1 MYAIAFRMIAM
12 NILFELGNKSGVCRC
27 WERCYRLVD
36 SVDVNDE
43 LITDDTAGANLS
55 QMRQLVP
62 NRDGIG
68 VVVDVLTVSYGANLD
83 VLFLA

>member
-1 MYAIAFRMIAM
+1 MYAIAFRMIAV
-12 NILFELGNKSGVCRC
+12 NILFELGNKRGACRC
-27 WERCYRLVD
+27 WERCYRCLD

-43 LITDDTAGANLS
+43 FVAYDAAGANLS
-55 QMRQLVP
+55 QMRQFVP